1 MKTTATFEKPEVLSG
16 WKEIANYL
24 GKGVRTVQRYE
35 WELGLPVRRP
45 AGKPRGSVI
54 ATRAELDAWV
64 MASPV
69 REAIPVLALPTNSRY
84 GALWSVT
91 RNRIAQM
98 NTLLDQ
104 SRALHDEV
112 MAFVRKLEAIQS
124 ARGSC
129 CMSLRSVLVVEDYE
143 PFCRFICSALGKRS
157 ELRIVAEVSDGLEAV
172 KKAQELQPDLILL
185 DVGLPALNGIAAA
198 RQIRKLSPESKI
210 LFVSQESSPDVVQ
223 EALTIGALGYIAK
236 TNTRLELLPAVE
248 AVCLGRR
255 FVSPGLAGHVPAELA
270 G

>member
-1 MKTTATFEKPEVLSG
+1 MTTFEKPEVLSG
-16 WKEIANYL
+16 WKDIANYL

-69 REAIPVLALPTNSRY
+69 REAIAVPTNSQY

-91 RNRIAQM
+91 RNRTAQM

-124 ARGSC
+124 ARGWR
-129 CMSLRSVLVVEDYE
+129 CMSSRSVLVAEDYE
-143 PFCRFICSALGKRS
+143 PFCRFICSVLGKRS
-157 ELRIVAEVSDGLEAV
+157 ELRIVGEVSDGLEAV

-210 LFVSQESSPDVVQ
+210 LFVSQESSSDVVQ
-223 EALTIGALGYIAK
+223 EALTVGALGYIAK
-236 TNTRLELLPAVE
+236 TNTRIELLPAVE
-248 AVCLGRR
+248 AVCMGRR